1 MSEQRLDARQGIIT
15 DHAQER
21 ASALATPRRS
31 QQQGE
36 MRRHGPARRRGSHS
50 PPLHGVG
57 RSATSN
63 ASVPWWR
70 LEHHDC
76 SLAVPRPIK
85 GRVHRAAPKGSA
97 LSRCERAPLLTQAP
111 PLPYPGPAAAATCLL
126 WCGAGW
132 LPDSGAEPPCP
143 AHHHAPAPEPPWLE
157 TNGNTKAHGGKTGR
171 QYRSTVVQ

>member
-76 SLAVPRPIK
+76 SLAVPRPRR
-85 GRVHRAAPKGSA
+85 GRVHRAAPDGVCA
-97 LSRCERAPLLTQAP
+97 VAVRARAAPYTSPSLTFI
-111 PLPYPGPAAAATCLL
+111 CLL
-126 WCGAGW
+126 QAGVRPSAFPA
-132 LPDSGAEPPCP
+132 LRAFSQPKATKPGESEP
-143 AHHHAPAPEPPWLE
+143 A
-157 TNGNTKAHGGKTGR
+157 TGR
-171 QYRSTVVQ
+171 K